1 MKKIYLKL
9 KIKKYDNEYKDDDDD
24 VVFESNMDL
33 NGVEESLKVTWER
46 QLTHIIIPS
55 HVILIV
61 EMKVLAT
68 KNIQDKWNV

>member
-33 NGVEESLKVTWER
+33 NGVEESLKVT
-46 QLTHIIIPS
+46 
-55 HVILIV
+55 
-61 EMKVLAT
+61 
-68 KNIQDKWNV
+68 